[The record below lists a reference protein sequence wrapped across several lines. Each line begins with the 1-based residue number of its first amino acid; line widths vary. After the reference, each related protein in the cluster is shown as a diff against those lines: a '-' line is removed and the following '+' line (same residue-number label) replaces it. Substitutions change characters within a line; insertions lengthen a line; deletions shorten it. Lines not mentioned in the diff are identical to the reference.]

1 MKFDDS
7 KLAKRMRERSHFDP
21 IPPRIDDLSVPEL
34 QMLATGI
41 TGRLSH
47 LFKRWLDRQTVGNKE
62 INWPRLRLLGLVA
75 THKMVTM
82 SAAAVLLDVTPR
94 AITRLVD
101 ALEEDGFVKRTPN
114 TTDKRMVEVSVT
126 PAGQKQIEALMP
138 QHMAQ
143 VNELFSVLT
152 PEELETYIQLNF
164 KLMNHLKSQ
173 EFGK

>member
-7 KLAKRMRERSHFDP
+7 KLAKRMRERSHFEP
-21 IPPRIDDLSVPEL
+21 TPPRIDDLSVPEL

-47 LFKRWLDRQTVGNKE
+47 LFKRWMDRQTEGNKE
-62 INWPRLRLLGLVA
+62 LNGPRLRLLALVVA
-75 THKMVTM
+75 HKTVTM
-82 SAAAVLLDVTPR
+82 SAAAILLDVTPR

-101 ALEEDGFVKRTPN
+101 GLEEDGLVKRTPSE
-114 TTDKRMVEVSVT
+114 TDKRVIEVSVT
-126 PAGQKQIEALMP
+126 EAGRAQIEALMP
-138 QHMAQ
+138 QHMIQ

-152 PEELETYIQLNF
+152 PEELQTYIQLNF
-164 KLMNHLKSQ
+164 KLMSQLKSQ

>member
-7 KLAKRMRERSHFDP
+7 KLAKRIGERSHFDTT
-21 IPPRIDDLSVPEL
+21 PPRIDDLSVPEL

-41 TGRLSH
+41 TGRISH
-47 LFKRWLDRQTVGNKE
+47 LFKRWLDRQTKGTHELNG
-62 INWPRLRLLGLVA
+62 PRLRLLALVA
-75 THKMVTM
+75 THKTATM

-101 ALEEDGFVKRTPN
+101 GLEQDGFLKRTPSE
-114 TTDKRMVEVSVT
+114 TDKRVIELSVT
-126 PAGQKQIEALMP
+126 PLGKSRVEALMP
-138 QHMAQ
+138 QHMVQ

-152 PEELETYIQLNF
+152 PEELQTYIELNF
-164 KLMNHLKSQ
+164 KLMSQLKSQ